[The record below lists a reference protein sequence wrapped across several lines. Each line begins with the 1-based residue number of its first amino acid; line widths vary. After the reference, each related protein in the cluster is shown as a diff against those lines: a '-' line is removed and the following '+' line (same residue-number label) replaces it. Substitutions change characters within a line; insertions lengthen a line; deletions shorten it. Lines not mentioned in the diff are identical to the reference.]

1 MKRKEVKR
9 REAIE
14 RNERWAELSSQDQL
28 AHLNRLKLRAKKQRA
43 KIEKSIKK

>member
-1 MKRKEVKR
+1 MKRKEVKQ

-14 RNERWAELSSQDQL
+14 RNERWAALSPEEQL
-28 AHLNRLKLRAKKQRA
+28 VHLDRFKLRAKKQRA